1 VQSDYGCC
9 NYGALFDALLTI
21 DYLITKLKDL
31 KQQQYY
37 QPRSHFKASINLG
50 WKKLNKYYLLSN
62 KIAAYRAA
70 VVLYPYR
77 KMAWFKK
84 H

>member
-31 KQQQYY
+31 K
-37 QPRSHFKASINLG
+37 
-50 WKKLNKYYLLSN
+50 
-62 KIAAYRAA
+62 
-70 VVLYPYR
+70 
-77 KMAWFKK
+77 
-84 H
+84 